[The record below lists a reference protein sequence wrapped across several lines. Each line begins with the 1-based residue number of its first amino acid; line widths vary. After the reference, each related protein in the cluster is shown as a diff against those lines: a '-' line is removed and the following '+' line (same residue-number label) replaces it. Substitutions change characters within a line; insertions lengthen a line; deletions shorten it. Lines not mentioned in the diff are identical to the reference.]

1 MSKPIPVL
9 ETRLNG
15 LRVRFRKVPKVLFIS
30 PPPPKKRSAVTV
42 YDRRRPTTRDRT

>member
-1 MSKPIPVL
+1 MSKPISVL
-9 ETRLNG
+9 ETQLNG

-30 PPPPKKRSAVTV
+30 PPLKRSAVTV